1 MEMRMPTQ
9 NSYELLATGFHME
22 MRRIDMKY
30 WPLDSVW
37 RQECP
42 LKIYAISGTGSSM
55 EIRMPTKNVYEI
67 LGTVIRH

>member
-1 MEMRMPTQ
+1 MPTKSISNIGPWIGYGIRMPIYNLYKILATGFCMEIRMPTQ

-37 RQECP
+37 
-42 LKIYAISGTGSSM
+42 K
-55 EIRMPTKNVYEI
+55 
-67 LGTVIRH
+67 